1 MWTRLCYGMGKDM
14 PFNYSKFICDSED
27 DIKSLPTN
35 IKSAN
40 GCEPC
45 SVGSIAIVAD
55 GVGKKYILNNNNE
68 WKLFTDSAGSAASVE
83 SISFAEID
91 ALENII
97 E

>member
-1 MWTRLCYGMGKDM
+1 MWTRLKDM

-40 GCEPC
+40 GYAPC

-55 GVGKKYILNNNNE
+55 GVGKKYILNNNSE
-68 WKLFTDSAGSAASVE
+68 WKLFTDSAASVE